1 MEQQTVELV
10 FWSAVALLVYV
21 YAGYPF
27 LVRLCAALRPRIVLR
42 RAQEPSVT
50 LVVAAGDAAAWI
62 DDKLDDCLTLD
73 YPHNQLQVVLV
84 CNGSADETLA
94 RARAF
99 RSPRVD
105 IVEFRERRSRA
116 ACLNEAV
123 RHARGDIILFSSV
136 RQKFDRAA
144 LQNIVMNFVD
154 ETVGAV
160 ICDAIPD
167 PDTRRGFSI
176 RTDLHARLE
185 RWLRVHE
192 SRFSSAVG
200 AGGAP
205 YAIRRDC
212 FRPMPEETV
221 LDEVLVPMNVVL
233 NRKRVVFDRH
243 AVAYDSPS
251 VSRFRERH
259 HGIRLMAGNCQLVLL
274 APSLLSPFRNRVFVQ
289 FISHRLLR
297 VVAPFLHAIALVTSF
312 MLAMEAPGYRYAV
325 IIQLVMYIIALFGI
339 LLPTAQRLNII
350 RVHTAF
356 LLQNWFAL
364 LGLFRFARYRRSL
377 PW

>member
-1 MEQQTVELV
+1 MEQQTVEIV
-10 FWSAVALLVYV
+10 FWSTVALLVYT
-21 YAGYPF
+21 YAGYPL
-27 LVRLCAALRPRIVLR
+27 LVRLCAAFRPRIVLR
-42 RAQEPSVT
+42 RAQEPSIT
-50 LVVAAGDAAAWI
+50 LIVAAGDAAAWI
-62 DDKLDDCLTLD
+62 DDKLDNCLTLD
-73 YPHNQLQVVLV
+73 YPHNQLQVVLA
-84 CNGSADETLA
+84 CNGSTDATVA
-94 RARAF
+94 RAKAF
-99 RSPRVD
+99 KSPRVD
-105 IVEFRERRSRA
+105 IVEFPERRSRA

-123 RHARGDIILFSSV
+123 RHARGDIILFSGV
-136 RQKFDRAA
+136 RQKLDCAA
-144 LQNIVMNFVD
+144 LRNIAMNFVD

-160 ICDAIPD
+160 ICDTLPN
-167 PDTRRGFSI
+167 PDTRPSFSI

-200 AGGAP
+200 ADGAP

-212 FRPMPEETV
+212 FRPIPEEAV

-233 NRKRVVFDRH
+233 RRKRVIFDRH
-243 AVAYDSPS
+243 AVAYDPPS
-251 VSRFRERH
+251 VSRFRERYRR
-259 HGIRLMAGNCQLVLL
+259 IRLMAGNCQLVLL
-274 APSLLSPFRNRVFVQ
+274 APSLLNPLRNRIFVQ
-289 FISHRLLR
+289 FVSHRLLR
-297 VVAPFLHAIALVTSF
+297 VVAPFLLAMTLVTSF

-339 LLPTAQRLNII
+339 LLPGAQRLNII

-364 LGLFRFARYRRSL
+364 LGLVRFARYRRSL